1 MMKEIGHASFLRRI
15 GFIVGGGFTPGVN
28 ALIIGAGLAASKWG
42 WDLVGIRDGFAGLL
56 FPERYPDGGLVSLN
70 PELFENL
77 DPAASGVLGQAAR
90 VDPFHVRRVNEDGM
104 VEELDLSDEILER
117 FKEKEIDALISVV
130 GGRGLSIMLKLQ
142 RKGLNTVCIPRSIE
156 NDIAT
161 TMVSFGF
168 NSALS
173 FTIEMLDR
181 ARQAAHSARKI
192 FVVEVQGDRSG
203 WTALQAGIA
212 VGADA
217 VLIPEIPPDLS
228 YVATRLKDK
237 VSAGRSWGLIVVAEG
252 VEVPAEPTTS
262 TKKPA
267 GGSLKDSLSPLAS
280 GVSSEHVIQRS
291 GQAAKTIAKRLQL
304 LIAEEFTPMVL
315 GPWVRGGRPTAVDR
329 QLGVCYG
336 AGAVR
341 ALREG
346 QYGTMVAFNP
356 PELEFIPL
364 AKAINRLRT
373 VPLDGGFVQVAR
385 SLGICLGREL

>member
-1 MMKEIGHASFLRRI
+1 MNTKTRRI
-15 GFIVGGGFTPGVN
+15 AFNVGGGFTPGVN
-28 ALIIGAGLAASKWG
+28 ALVIGAGQAANKWG

-70 PELFENL
+70 PQLFENL
-77 DPAASGVLGQAAR
+77 DPAASGVIGQAAR
-90 VDPFHVRRVNEDGM
+90 VDPFHVRHVNEEDM
-104 VEELDLSDEILER
+104 VEELDLSDAILER
-117 FKEKEIDALISVV
+117 FEEEEIDGLISVV
-130 GGRGLSIMLKLQ
+130 SGRGLSIMLKLQ

-156 NDIAT
+156 GDIAS

-181 ARQAAHSARKI
+181 MRQAAYSARKV
-192 FVVEVQGDRSG
+192 FVIEVQGEQAG
-203 WTALQAGIA
+203 WVALQAGIA

-217 VLIPEIPPDLS
+217 VLIPEIPLDLPH
-228 YVATRLKDK
+228 VATRLKDK
-237 VSAGRSWGLIVVAEG
+237 VTEGRPWGLVVVAEG
-252 VEVPAEPTTS
+252 VELPAEPAAPTA
-262 TKKPA
+262 KP
-267 GGSLKDSLSPLAS
+267 GRGSLKDSLSPSAT
-280 GVSSEHVIQRS
+280 GDSSQYVIQRT
-291 GQAAKTIAKRLQL
+291 GQAGETIATKLQL
-304 LIAEEFTPMVL
+304 LIAEEVKSAVL

-346 QYGTMVAFNP
+346 AYGTMVAFNP
-356 PELEFIPL
+356 PDLEFVPL
-364 AKAINRLRT
+364 AEAINKLRT
-373 VPLDGGFVQVAR
+373 VPVDGGFIQVAR